1 MKKFTKL
8 FTTIATFAIA
18 MLLFAGIRPQQALA
32 EQNTK
37 DNGSV
42 IYKEIKS
49 SEQLMDYIDNDGA
62 YSSQDTIETDWKGYT
77 DIHKI
82 ILSKDGTLVVCTLD
96 KDGYSDFELFSD
108 ISLTYGFDTARSN
121 PSDRI
126 AYQTYELK
134 AGTYYYRNSRR
145 NGYNPLT
152 VTTYLG
158 FIPKDGKIDTNSGK
172 TSTTT
177 RNENVVDVT
186 LINTPAD
193 LDAYIDEDGSFT
205 SQDTITTK
213 WSGEGKVFQ
222 FTVEEAGWLFLKS
235 ICNDSGID
243 MNVYS
248 NVDLTSKI
256 ASAHIPTEIN
266 EKDPLAVY
274 LTPGTYY
281 YQVSRRNGYKVANIT
296 SYVAFLPSSA
306 RISVEDVVLSKDKTY
321 ATVTFSYDESYLP
334 FLK

>member
-96 KDGYSDFELFSD
+96 KDGYSNFELFD
-108 ISLTYGFDTARSN
+108 NISLTDPFKTTRSN

-134 AGTYYYRNSRR
+134 AGTYYYRSSRW
-145 NGYNPLT
+145 NGYDPLT

-177 RNENVVDVT
+177 RNEDIVDVT
-186 LINTPAD
+186 LINAPAD
-193 LDAYIDEDGSFT
+193 LDTYIAEDGVFT
-205 SQDTITTK
+205 SQDTITT
-213 WSGEGKVFQ
+213 
-222 FTVEEAGWLFLKS
+222 
-235 ICNDSGID
+235 
-243 MNVYS
+243 
-248 NVDLTSKI
+248 
-256 ASAHIPTEIN
+256 H
-266 EKDPLAVY
+266 
-274 LTPGTYY
+274 
-281 YQVSRRNGYKVANIT
+281 
-296 SYVAFLPSSA
+296 
-306 RISVEDVVLSKDKTY
+306 
-321 ATVTFSYDESYLP
+321 
-334 FLK
+334 